1 MWLSGCGQVVNI
13 SFNPQPTP
21 KNKNLTGKILFMGN
35 VTLTISNGKKCE
47 LYLDRHV
54 LFFKMSFIC
63 MFVIYI
69 CY

>member
-47 LYLDRHV
+47 MYLDRHV
-54 LFFKMSFIC
+54 LFFCFLK
-63 MFVIYI
+63 
-69 CY
+69 